1 MGGRTC
7 VSAAADVEPGASPWE
22 SWYKAMFEASP
33 VAFALADEDGLL
45 TLANE
50 AYCRLVGRE
59 REWLMGRSSREFTHP
74 DDLAGHAA
82 MGQLMNVAAAH
93 GTRLRVE
100 KRYIRPDG
108 ELRWGWVSVA
118 FVSGPQGER
127 WTMAV
132 VYDTTERRGA
142 EDTLM
147 TEATTDALTGL
158 RNRRGWLQG
167 AQALLT
173 AWDRVEPVTVA
184 IIDLDH
190 FKAFNDTRGHGAGD
204 ALLSRFGAA
213 LRAELRGRDL
223 VSRWGGEEFAL
234 ALPGRNRRHAAVV
247 LAQLAE
253 LVPDGQTFSAG
264 YDLLRADESVLDCL
278 ERVDEHLYRAK
289 SLGRNQSVT
298 SPQPFGN

>member
-1 MGGRTC
+1 M
-7 VSAAADVEPGASPWE
+7 SAAADVEPGASPCE

-118 FVSGPQGER
+118 SVSGPQGER

-132 VYDTTERRGA
+132 VYNTTERRGA

-147 TEATTDALTGL
+147 TEATTDALTDL
-158 RNRRGWLQG
+158 RNRRGWLQD

-173 AWDRVEPVTVA
+173 AWDRVEP
-184 IIDLDH
+184 
-190 FKAFNDTRGHGAGD
+190 
-204 ALLSRFGAA
+204 
-213 LRAELRGRDL
+213 
-223 VSRWGGEEFAL
+223 
-234 ALPGRNRRHAAVV
+234 
-247 LAQLAE
+247 
-253 LVPDGQTFSAG
+253 
-264 YDLLRADESVLDCL
+264 
-278 ERVDEHLYRAK
+278 
-289 SLGRNQSVT
+289 
-298 SPQPFGN
+298 SPL

>member
-1 MGGRTC
+1 MS
-7 VSAAADVEPGASPWE
+7 VASDIDVWE
-22 SWYKAMFEASP
+22 SSWGSWYRAMFEASP

-45 TLANE
+45 TLAND

-74 DDLAGHAA
+74 DDLAQHAA
-82 MGQLMNVAAAH
+82 MGQLMHEAASRA
-93 GTRLRVE
+93 TELRVE

-108 ELRWGWVSVA
+108 EIRWGWVSVA
-118 FVSGPQGER
+118 SVSGPGDER

-132 VYDTTERRGA
+132 VYDTTDRRGA
-142 EDTLM
+142 EDTLL

-167 AQALLT
+167 AQELLT

-190 FKAFNDTRGHGAGD
+190 FKAFNDTRGHVAGD
-204 ALLSRFGAA
+204 ALLARFGAA

-223 VSRWGGEEFAL
+223 VSRWGGEEFAI
-234 ALPGRNRRHAAVV
+234 ALPGRDRRHAAVV
-247 LAQLAE
+247 LAQLVK

-264 YDLLRADESVLDCL
+264 YDLLGADEDVLDCL
-278 ERVDEHLYRAK
+278 DRVDAYMYRAK
-289 SLGRNQSVT
+289 GLGRNQFVT
-298 SPQPFGN
+298 SPEVRLT

>member
-1 MGGRTC
+1 M
-7 VSAAADVEPGASPWE
+7 SAAAEVDPGPEPWE
-22 SWYKAMFEASP
+22 SWYRAMFEASP

-45 TLANE
+45 TLTNE

-82 MGQLMNVAAAH
+82 MGQLMNAAATH
-93 GTRLRVE
+93 GTHVRVE

-118 FVSGPQGER
+118 SVSGPRGER

-132 VYDTTERRGA
+132 VYDTTARRGA
-142 EDTLM
+142 EDALM

-167 AQALLT
+167 AQALLSD
-173 AWDRVEPVTVA
+173 WDGVEPVTVV

-190 FKAFNDTRGHGAGD
+190 FKAFNDARGHGAGD
-204 ALLSRFGAA
+204 DLLSRFGAA

-223 VSRWGGEEFAL
+223 VSRWGGGGVRPRPAR
-234 ALPGRNRRHAAVV
+234 ARPTPRGRRAGPVGQARSRR
-247 LAQLAE
+247 
-253 LVPDGQTFSAG
+253 T
-264 YDLLRADESVLDCL
+264 DLL
-278 ERVDEHLYRAK
+278 
-289 SLGRNQSVT
+289 GRLR
-298 SPQPFGN
+298 PAAR

>member
-1 MGGRTC
+1 M
-7 VSAAADVEPGASPWE
+7 SAADDVEPGASPWE
-22 SWYKAMFEASP
+22 SWYRAMFEASP

-45 TLANE
+45 ILVNDG
-50 AYCRLVGRE
+50 YCTLVGRE
-59 REWLMGRSSREFTHP
+59 REWLLGRSSREFTHP

-82 MGQLMNVAAAH
+82 TEQLMDEAAAQ
-93 GTRLRVE
+93 GTALRVE
-100 KRYIRPDG
+100 KRYVHPDG

-118 FVSGPQGER
+118 SVSGPRGER

-132 VYDTTERRGA
+132 VYDTTERRGV
-142 EDTLM
+142 EDTLL
-147 TEATTDALTGL
+147 TEATTDALTSL

-167 AQALLT
+167 AQALLA
-173 AWDRVEPVTVA
+173 AWDRLEPITIVM
-184 IIDLDH
+184 IDLDH
-190 FKAFNDTRGHGAGD
+190 FKMFNDTRGHRAGD
-204 ALLSRFGAA
+204 ALLSRFGTA

-234 ALPGRNRRHAAVV
+234 ALPGCDRRHAGVV

-278 ERVDEHLYRAK
+278 ERVDGHLYRAK
-289 SLGRNQSVT
+289 NLGRNQAVT
-298 SPQPFGN
+298 APVPFGE